1 MALEFDSDFNSYF
14 DTDAH
19 AVACTYTPDGG
30 SAASIHVILDQASL
44 EVDEGTVGVNS
55 TNPMAYGKAK
65 DLKSAAN
72 GDTMAFAAL
81 KDRSG
86 NTIKDAATYKIRD
99 VQPDNHGIVMLVREE
114 Q

>member
-1 MALEFDSDFNSYF
+1 MK
-14 DTDAH
+14 
-19 AVACTYTPDGG
+19 
-30 SAASIHVILDQASL
+30 VILDQEER
-44 EVDEGTVGVNS
+44 EVDEGTVWGNS
-55 TNPMAYGKAK
+55 TNPMAYGRAK
-65 DLKSAAN
+65 ELKSAAS
-72 GDTMAFAAL
+72 GDTMAFAAR